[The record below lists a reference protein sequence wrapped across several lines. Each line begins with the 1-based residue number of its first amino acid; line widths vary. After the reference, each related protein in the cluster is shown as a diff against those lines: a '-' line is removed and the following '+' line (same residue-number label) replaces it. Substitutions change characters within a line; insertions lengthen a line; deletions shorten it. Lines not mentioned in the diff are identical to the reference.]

1 MRRQDLENQS
11 QRDKRVEALILKIE
25 TSEASDI
32 EKVRMLVNSVHVD
45 VIDFLGTHNE
55 EKLNEA
61 LMKLT
66 YLLEEKMA

>member
-1 MRRQDLENQS
+1 
-11 QRDKRVEALILKIE
+11 
-25 TSEASDI
+25 
-32 EKVRMLVNSVHVD
+32 MLVNSVHVD